1 MERRRRRPE
10 REYRERRYPE
20 QRYPER
26 RYPERRYPEE
36 RAPRRRKTTVGDVL
50 RMLLMIAALCVFC
63 FSAYQLY
70 GFYQEYK
77 AGTDEY
83 SGLENEYAAGEET
96 EDLAALEEA
105 QTVSGQEMVTVV
117 ENGREV
123 FTSGDEQSRELR
135 GIVRGE
141 SGYCGL
147 DSHPG
152 SGSLLS
158 GGAGRGQRLLPP
170 YHL

>member
-117 ENGREV
+117 DGFASGLWISPIRWCRPRTTTI
-123 FTSGDEQSRELR
+123 TSIPPLRELPTSR
-135 GIVRGE
+135 AAF
-141 SGYCGL
+141 L
-147 DSHPG
+147 
-152 SGSLLS
+152 
-158 GGAGRGQRLLPP
+158 
-170 YHL
+170 